1 MAGNTIM
8 TAKNYIGYIYMIY
21 NDINKKVYIGET
33 LQSIATKFKQHITK
47 AYDSNRKYDG
57 HLFRAIRKYGK
68 EHFFIKEIDRVI
80 GCDKNQ
86 VKKEIQ
92 NLEIQY
98 IKKYDSFKNGY
109 NCDSGGGKGA
119 KIPNLETRHKQSLA
133 KLNHPEYIQK
143 AKNNLKKA
151 TEQNKRAITMFDFN
165 SGVILENFKYIKE
178 AAIKYNIDDSSI
190 CACCKNRHKYLR
202 ILGHKVVFRYKEDI
216 YIPKYTVVCS
226 IEDKV
231 LDKFVQIIDGAIKY
245 KVDASAIVRCCKGKC
260 SYAGKY
266 LGKPIIWKYYDK

>member
-1 MAGNTIM
+1 MANAIM
-8 TAKNYIGYIYMIY
+8 TAKKYTGYIYMIY

-33 LQSIATKFKQHITK
+33 LQSIATRFKQHITK

-68 EHFFIKEIDRVI
+68 EHFFIKEIDRII

-92 NLEIQY
+92 NLEVQY

-119 KIPNLETRHKQSLA
+119 KLPDLETRHKQSLA
-133 KLNHPEYIQK
+133 KLSHPEYIQK

-151 TEQNKRAITMFDFN
+151 IRKFIALKEDVKAADDEIKHRDVRELELREISILDDTKIPAYDGTSIETRAETFEDFIEIRMTN
-165 SGVILENFKYIKE
+165 DEVQVKDE
-178 AAIKYNIDDSSI
+178 SS
-190 CACCKNRHKYLR
+190 K
-202 ILGHKVVFRYKEDI
+202 YKEPFNNHEWHNR
-216 YIPKYTVVCS
+216 YMATRAN
-226 IEDKV
+226 
-231 LDKFVQIIDGAIKY
+231 LQLALLF
-245 KVDASAIVRCCKGKC
+245 CK
-260 SYAGKY
+260 
-266 LGKPIIWKYYDK
+266 